1 MSCVV
6 FTLKVTDSPSVAK
19 RLMWPTSSATW
30 QLTKVISDVGNIL
43 LVRSMIKAPELNT
56 ISFKCGTKNIIMICT
71 YVIVAYL
78 NIFWR

>member
-30 QLTKVISDVGNIL
+30 QLTKVFRVLTLATFYL
-43 LVRSMIKAPELNT
+43 LDP
-56 ISFKCGTKNIIMICT
+56 
-71 YVIVAYL
+71 
-78 NIFWR
+78 